1 MTYSKKLD
9 LALSK
14 ETFLTTQP
22 ESSFSLPDFKNKE
35 SYTGAAGGLIT
46 GAKSNASSLAASR
59 LSSMVP

>member
-9 LALSK
+9 LALS
-14 ETFLTTQP
+14 EEIFLTTQP
-22 ESSFSLPDFKNKE
+22 ESSFPLPDFKNKE

-59 LSSMVP
+59 LRSMVP